1 MKIIKF
7 IVVIIFFVV
16 IFSPTL
22 HAIDDQA
29 VLQVK
34 LREALNLEQRGN
46 SIEAEKLYK
55 QLLEN
60 FAHNRQVIS
69 RLIFLY
75 MRTNELDILEKFL
88 EDEKDYLASN
98 YYEITRIELMIKKN
112 QLDEARKIVEVML
125 KDAKVNI
132 STLRQV
138 AQVYQRYNL
147 YDEAV
152 ELYLRVRNESKNSIV
167 FAQELA
173 TVYQLQEKSYDAL
186 NEYLNILDER
196 TYKNVRY
203 HLEKLELSYEDIIT
217 ALETRL
223 EQNPSVELQ
232 ELIGEFY
239 ILSGQYQ
246 QAFEI
251 YKTLG
256 NDALIKLA
264 AIAEKQGLYKL
275 AIQCLSEMLRVTED
289 TQTILYLE
297 NRIGELYYFL
307 TDHVNAYK
315 HYAKVINLYQ
325 NTKASLPPTLIFSAY
340 KNLAYIELF
349 DYQNPVQSQKYLE
362 KALDFARA
370 SSEKAELSI
379 MLSQCY
385 LQQDNY
391 LKSERILT
399 DIIEDRQY
407 NTDVKE
413 RAKVKRVETLILK
426 GDFSSADSLSLEFL
440 THDYESTYINDMAT
454 MYRTMHNELN
464 LKNADDKVK
473 TAALSFIR
481 NMYFKN
487 NGSLNEDIEQL
498 SAALQDSASI
508 SYLTL
513 QVADHYYN
521 LGEYALAV
529 EHYKELLNIDDSP
542 YRGYVYFMTANSLSQ
557 LDMDEEALSY
567 YTNYL
572 LEFPQGTFAPYIR
585 LKIKKINS

>member
-7 IVVIIFFVV
+7 IVVITFFVV

-60 FAHNRQVIS
+60 FPHNRQVVN
-69 RLIFLY
+69 RLINLY
-75 MRTNELDILEKFL
+75 LRTNKLDSLEKFL
-88 EDEKDYLASN
+88 EEEKDFITN
-98 YYEITRIELMIKKN
+98 TNYEITRIELLIKKN
-112 QLDEARKIVEVML
+112 QLDEAKNITKIML
-125 KDAKVNI
+125 KNTDVNLSI
-132 STLRQV
+132 IKLI
-138 AQVYQRYNL
+138 AQVYQRYYL
-147 YDEAV
+147 YDYAI
-152 ELYLRVRNESKNSIV
+152 ELYLRARRESKNSIM

-173 TVYQLQEKSYDAL
+173 NIYQLQDRLYDAM
-186 NEYLNILDER
+186 NEYLNILDNK

-203 HLEKLELSYEDIIT
+203 RIGKLNLTYEKIIVTLE
-217 ALETRL
+217 ARL
-223 EQNPSVELQ
+223 EQEPSIELQ
-232 ELIGEFY
+232 ELIGEFLV
-239 ILSGQYQ
+239 LSKQYQ
-246 QAFEI
+246 RAFEC
-251 YKTLG
+251 YKILG
-256 NDALIKLA
+256 NDLLIKLA
-264 AIAEKQGLYKL
+264 AFAEKQKLYEL
-275 AIQCLSEMLRVTED
+275 SIQCFFEVLKSTED
-289 TQTILYLE
+289 EQTVLFLE
-297 NRIGELYYFL
+297 NKIGELYYL
-307 TDHVNAYK
+307 LNDHEKAYK
-315 HYAKVINLYQ
+315 HYNQVIELYQ
-325 NTKASLPPTLIFSAY
+325 NTKASLPSAFILEAY
-340 KNLAYIELF
+340 KNLAYLELF
-349 DYQNPVQSQKYLE
+349 DYQNSEKSQIYLE
-362 KALDFARA
+362 KALVYA
-370 SSEKAELSI
+370 STITDKAEINIL
-379 MLSQCY
+379 LSQCY
-385 LQQDNY
+385 IKQKDFV
-391 LKSERILT
+391 KSEKILT

-426 GDFSSADSLSLEFL
+426 GDFTSADSLSLEFL
-440 THDYESTYINDMAT
+440 THDYESTYINDMAA

-487 NGSLNEDIEQL
+487 NESLNEDIEQL
-498 SAALQDSASI
+498 SDALQDSASI

-542 YRGYVYFMTANSLSQ
+542 YRGYAYFMTANSLSQ
-557 LDMDEEALSY
+557 LDMDEEALAY

-572 LEFPQGTFAPYIR
+572 LEFPQGTFAPDIR
-585 LKIKKINS
+585 LTIKKLGS